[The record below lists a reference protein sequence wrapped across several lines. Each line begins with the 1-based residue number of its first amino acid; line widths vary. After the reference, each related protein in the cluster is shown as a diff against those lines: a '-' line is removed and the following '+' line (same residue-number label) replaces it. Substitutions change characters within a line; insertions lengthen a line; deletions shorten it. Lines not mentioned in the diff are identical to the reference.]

1 LRKPVKIKGKLLYG
15 SESYY
20 GILLPPRQSDPMGI
34 SKVGPV
40 RARGRLSGWD
50 EVQENNK
57 LEYPDPALPTYEGA
71 PEWVEGDYVVRHVSV
86 PYAGIDYDQ
95 HTIDTGVGLA
105 WEVDPTTVEVLS

>member
-1 LRKPVKIKGKLLYG
+1 
-15 SESYY
+15 
-20 GILLPPRQSDPMGI
+20 MG
-34 SKVGPV
+34 
-40 RARGRLSGWD
+40 ARGRLSGWQ

-71 PEWVEGDYVVRHVSV
+71 PEWVEGTYKVRHLSV

-105 WEVDPTTVEVLS
+105 WEVDPTTVQVLSK